1 MAFYFD
7 TSALVRLVVPEA
19 ETEALRTWL
28 ATSPR
33 TLVSCDLTRTELA
46 RAARRVAPSRSL
58 RVRAV
63 LEAISLTRVTTAT
76 FEVAGR
82 LDPEGLRSLDAIH
95 VAAALD
101 LGDDLEGFVAY
112 DRRLAE
118 AAEANGIAVSAPGQA
133 PIAR

>member
-1 MAFYFD
+1 MAFYLD
-7 TSALVRLVVPEA
+7 TSALVKLVIPEA
-19 ETEALRTWL
+19 ETEALGTWL
-28 ATSPR
+28 ATSPG

-46 RAARRVAPSRSL
+46 RATRRVAPSRSL

-63 LEAISLTRVTTAT
+63 LEAITLTKVTTAT
-76 FEVAGR
+76 FEAAGR

-95 VAAALD
+95 LAAALD

-118 AAEANGIAVSAPGQA
+118 AAEANGIAVSAPGQT
-133 PIAR
+133 PTR